1 MNTGTARPQRA
12 TRRSRLARWF
22 ALALTASA
30 VTAGATVSAQ
40 DGGYQRISG
49 EGSSWAANAIDA
61 MRVNV
66 TQFGITVDYNPS
78 GSTAGRKNFLNGI
91 VDFAASDIP
100 FQFRPEDG
108 SAPENPALG
117 SYAYIPVTAG
127 GTAFMY
133 NLKINGKPVTNLRL
147 SGENV
152 SKIFTGAITMWND
165 PALAADNP
173 GITLPA
179 RAIVPVVRS
188 DGSGSTAQFTQWMI
202 DRHPQIWNDYCNRS
216 GRAPACGFT
225 SFYPTIQGMI
235 AQAGDLGVA
244 GYVSQ
249 NFAEGAIG
257 YVNYSYALGVQFPVV
272 KVLNAA
278 GFYTEP
284 TPENVAVSLL
294 KARINTDES
303 DLTVYLTQQLDG
315 VYEDTDP
322 RNYQLSSY
330 SYFILPTVVQGQFN
344 QAKGR
349 TLGAF
354 AYYAM
359 CQAQQQSASLGYSP
373 LPINLVESSFD
384 QIRRIPGVEVQNIN
398 IQSCNNPTFSPDGT
412 NVLAQN
418 APQPQACDQRGSSQ
432 CPNGTGGLRN
442 VPTAVVTAPVGST
455 GGGATPQPG
464 SGGTTGQTGA
474 GGGQT
479 ATPDA
484 AGTADP
490 SNGDTATVTPAGQPG
505 ANQSGG
511 STSQSS
517 GSTGQS
523 SGSTGQASSGQPQL
537 DQSGGATTTLPCT
550 PIASAPGSSVPV
562 SGASPSSSPP
572 TTSPATTAPTATTVA
587 SDAGSTTSTTLPPC
601 PEDFATATTTV
612 MMITDPLLSPVVG
625 AVDTGNCD
633 PDTGICEG
641 APSADAAAVGEQPS
655 QVALGPV
662 SPVTLPQQPSNLAL
676 TILVC
681 LLLLALIAAP
691 AFAWRHMSADAQP
704 RTGSA

>member
-1 MNTGTARPQRA
+1 MNDRTAA
-12 TRRSRLARWF
+12 TRTATTRKPKRTRLARWF

-30 VTAGATVSAQ
+30 VSVGATVSAQ

-49 EGSSWAANAIDA
+49 EGSSWSANAIDA

-100 FQFRPEDG
+100 FQFEPEDG

-152 SKIFTGAITMWND
+152 SKIFTGGITMWND
-165 PALAADNP
+165 PALATDNP

-202 DRHPQIWNDYCNRS
+202 DRHPDVWNDYCNRS

-257 YVNYSYALGVQFPVV
+257 YVNYSYALGVQFPVA

-278 GFYTEP
+278 GYYTEP

-294 KARINTDES
+294 QARINTDES

-322 RNYQLSSY
+322 RSYQLSSY

-344 QAKGR
+344 EAKGR

-398 IQSCNNPTFSPDGT
+398 IQSCNNPTFSPDGS
-412 NVLAQN
+412 NLLAEN
-418 APQPQACDQRGSSQ
+418 APQPEACDRQGASQ

-442 VPTAVVTAPVGST
+442 VPTAVVNPPAEPT
-455 GGGATPQPG
+455 GGATPQPNTGGPTGQPSTGG
-464 SGGTTGQTGA
+464 SGQGV
-474 GGGQT
+474 
-479 ATPDA
+479 TPDQ

-490 SNGDTATVTPAGQPG
+490 GDGQTATDTQTGQTGTGQVDSSTGQSGGPTGQASTGQPQV
-505 ANQSGG
+505 NQSGG
-511 STSQSS
+511 ST
-517 GSTGQS
+517 T
-523 SGSTGQASSGQPQL
+523 TTT
-537 DQSGGATTTLPCT
+537 TTTLPCAPVT
-550 PIASAPGSSVPV
+550 SATDGSV
-562 SGASPSSSPP
+562 PSSSAPPSSSTP

-587 SDAGSTTSTTLPPC
+587 SDAGTTTSTTLPPC
-601 PEDFATATTTV
+601 PDNFATATTSV
-612 MMITDPLLSPVVG
+612 VLINDPGMNPVAA
-625 AVDTGNCD
+625 AVDDGNCD
-633 PDTGICEG
+633 PDTGICGEDH
-641 APSADAAAVGEQPS
+641 SADAAAVGEQPS
-655 QVALGPV
+655 QAALGPI
-662 SPVTLPQQPSNLAL
+662 SPVTLPQRPSHLAL
-676 TILVC
+676 T
-681 LLLLALIAAP
+681 
-691 AFAWRHMSADAQP
+691 
-704 RTGSA
+704 